1 MIVVFV
7 PCPIYPWY
15 YPPCPNIK
23 HPQKPWFNR
32 GFTQVRGHGMGVFN
46 SLILRDEIINIYNYS
61 HNSYKYISSISIMV
75 GVIPY
80 IPQIPMSTILKIIEH
95 PIMPNRS
102 SILSST
108 PWYSLF
114 NWQFFHIFPRYF
126 VYSPAISHK
135 IPWTS
140 GHAKKKHQVPK
151 KALPVATCTWM
162 PWEPWRRPDEKN
174 TGQSGGKSDRSAFHE
189 QNCGIYMEFLD
200 GFIWIYM
207 DLDLDLHGLI
217 WYDIQ
222 YGANPLMWF
231 DLIWYVAVASQY
243 VQWPKVGLRM
253 DDQGPHI
260 ISPWLHIIS
269 SWYISA
275 F

>member
-32 GFTQVRGHGMGVFN
+32 GFTQVRGHRMGVFN

-140 GHAKKKHQVPK
+140 GHAKKKNIRSRRRRFPLRHAPGCRGSRGGGPTK
-151 KALPVATCTWM
+151 KTPGKVAGSRTDLHFMSRIVEFIWNFWM
-162 PWEPWRRPDEKN
+162 DL
-174 TGQSGGKSDRSAFHE
+174 F
-189 QNCGIYMEFLD
+189 
-200 GFIWIYM
+200 GFIWI
-207 DLDLDLHGLI
+207 
-217 WYDIQ
+217 
-222 YGANPLMWF
+222 
-231 DLIWYVAVASQY
+231 
-243 VQWPKVGLRM
+243 
-253 DDQGPHI
+253 
-260 ISPWLHIIS
+260 
-269 SWYISA
+269 
-275 F
+275 